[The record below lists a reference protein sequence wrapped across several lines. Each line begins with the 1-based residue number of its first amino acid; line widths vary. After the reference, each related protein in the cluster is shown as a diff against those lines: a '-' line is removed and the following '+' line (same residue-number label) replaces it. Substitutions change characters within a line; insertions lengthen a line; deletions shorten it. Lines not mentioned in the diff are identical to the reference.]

1 MRTITILILL
11 IFIAAGCGG
20 GTSTSGGNSN
30 PNNGKTATPAGTG
43 SKLGS
48 SGGFVDVDGDGIAD
62 LVIGAPNAAISSNLG
77 AAYVYKGNSSGGYS
91 SNPAITLKGDDN
103 FGYTFAKIDDD
114 VFAVTA
120 INGDGDDSSICGAV
134 YIYKGGSNGPT
145 LIRKLAGEWPLD
157 KFGFSIASGDLN
169 SDGYKDIIIGAPYHT
184 NDPAVYKG
192 GAVYIYF
199 GPDFTNRI
207 ALYASSTNKGIG
219 WQAATGDI
227 NNDGISDLLISVSG
241 KVLGFYGVSAG
252 ALFAPNINS
261 PDLTISSS
269 ASGFGKTIAVLGD
282 LNGDGYGDIAIGAP
296 NAVVTLGTVSNRDT
310 GSLYIIK
317 GGTGARTVNL
327 NSSPAPADLIVRIDG
342 ADLFYRFGSSIAT
355 VDADGDNLT
364 DIAVGAPTADTSLVM
379 SGKVYLFKGKLIG
392 PATTIANATIVFNGD
407 AMHQGFG
414 FLLAPASNA
423 KLLIGAPWSN
433 KYSGKYFIGDLVTG
447 GTSGGGGGGGDDHQ
461 H

>member
-1 MRTITILILL
+1 MRTIIYLILL

-20 GTSTSGGNSN
+20 GTATSGGNSN
-30 PNNGKTATPAGTG
+30 PNNGKTAAPAPI
-43 SKLGS
+43 KLGS

-62 LVIGAPNAAISSNLG
+62 LVIGAPDAALSSNLG

-91 SNPAITLKGDDN
+91 SAPVITLKGDDN
-103 FGYTFAKIDDD
+103 FGYSFAKLDDD

-120 INGDGDDSSICGAV
+120 INGDGDDSSLCGSV
-134 YIYKGGSNGPT
+134 YIYKGSSNGPT
-145 LIRKLAGEWPLD
+145 LIKKLAGEGPID

-169 SDGYKDIIIGAPYHT
+169 GDGYKDIIIGALYHT
-184 NDPAVYKG
+184 NEAALYKS

-219 WQAATGDI
+219 WKAATGDI
-227 NNDGISDLLISVSG
+227 NNDGITDLLISANG
-241 KVLGFYGVSAG
+241 KVLGFYGG
-252 ALFAPNINS
+252 ASFAPNINS

-269 ASGFGKTIAVLGD
+269 AAGFGKTIAVLGD

-296 NAVVTLGTVSNRDT
+296 NAVVTLGIVSNRDT

-317 GGTGARTVNL
+317 GGTGARTINL

-342 ADLFYRFGSSIAT
+342 ANLFDRFGSSIAV
-355 VDADGDNLT
+355 VDADGDSLT
-364 DIAVGAPTADTSLVM
+364 DIVIGAPTADSDHIM
-379 SGKVYLFKGKLIG
+379 SGKAYLFLGKLIG
-392 PATTIANATIVFNGD
+392 SATTIANATVVFNGD

-414 FLLAPASNA
+414 AFLAPGHTD
-423 KLLIGAPWSN
+423 KILIGAPWSN
-433 KYSGKYFIGDLVTG
+433 KYSGKFYIGDLATG
-447 GTSGGGGGGGDDHQ
+447 GTGGGGGGGGGGGDHQ